1 MQAID
6 AIYML
11 MRYVYIDELKDLK
24 LKPEEA
30 LPEDKL
36 MNKDEVKSMK
46 AIAGQLLWRC
56 SNTLPDITWHL
67 KCC

>member
-1 MQAID
+1 MQAVD

-11 MRYVYIDELKDLK
+11 MRYVYIDELKHLK

-46 AIAGQLLWRC
+46 AIARQLLWRC
-56 SNTLPDITWHL
+56 SNTLPDIT
-67 KCC
+67 

>member
-1 MQAID
+1 
-6 AIYML
+6 ML
-11 MRYVYIDELKDLK
+11 MRYVYIDELKHLK

-56 SNTLPDITWHL
+56 SNTLPDIT
-67 KCC
+67 

>member
-11 MRYVYIDELKDLK
+11 VRYVYIDELKDLK

-46 AIAGQLLWRC
+46 AIARQLLWRC
-56 SNTLPDITWHL
+56 SNTLPDIT
-67 KCC
+67 

>member
-1 MQAID
+1 
-6 AIYML
+6 ML

-30 LPEDKL
+30 LLEDKL

-56 SNTLPDITWHL
+56 SNTLPDIT
-67 KCC
+67 